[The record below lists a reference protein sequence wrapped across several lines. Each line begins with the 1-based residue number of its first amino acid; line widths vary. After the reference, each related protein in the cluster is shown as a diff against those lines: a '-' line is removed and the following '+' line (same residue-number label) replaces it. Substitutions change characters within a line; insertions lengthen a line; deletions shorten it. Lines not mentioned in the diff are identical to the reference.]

1 MSVVLSVRIPRRL
14 KEELDRLGVNY
25 SEAIRGYLEELV
37 RREKARR
44 LMERIEEFRRSV
56 GNVGGNLAAEE
67 IRRNRDER

>member
-37 RREKARR
+37 RRERARR

-56 GNVGGNLAAEE
+56 GSVGGNLSAEE

>member
-1 MSVVLSVRIPRRL
+1 LSVVLSVRIPRRL